1 MSTLSGPEIKTL
13 LDRGYMKG
21 CNPDFINASSIDV
34 RLGDTFFVEKEVSP
48 NVNLVTLDKGC
59 ITPHLVKV
67 VGDLKLEPG
76 RFCLAHT
83 EEEFDLP
90 DDVSAE
96 FRLKSSVA
104 RKGID
109 HALAVWIDAGFHGS
123 VLTLELRNNLAFHTT
138 LLKKGDKI
146 GQIVFHRHSDAEEY
160 SYRKKGSYNNS
171 KTVTRA
177 N

>member
-1 MSTLSGPEIKTL
+1 MSTLSGPEIKEL

-21 CNPDFINASSIDV
+21 CNPNYINASSIDV
-34 RLGDTFFVEKEVSP
+34 RLGETFYSEKEVSP

-59 ITPHLVKV
+59 VTPHMVKV
-67 VGDLKLEPG
+67 EGSLWLEPG
-76 RFCLAHT
+76 QFCLAHT

-90 DDVSAE
+90 DDISAE

-123 VLTLELRNNLAFHTT
+123 VLTLEIRNNLRFHTT

-171 KTVTRA
+171 KSVTRA